1 MRRARL
7 GLIPLALAAL
17 AVALLL
23 VVEVGAGGA
32 KPPPRAPS
40 SFFGIVPQSELTPQ
54 DLSYMKAGGIG
65 SVRVPISWAEVQP
78 HPRGPLNWAKVD
90 QAMEVVSRGGLEV
103 LPFIAS
109 TPYWL
114 GNPKTLPIENG
125 RQRRAWTAFLR
136 ACVARYGPEGEFWR
150 EHATEG
156 VNYEPAIPRPKPV
169 RAWQIWNEAN
179 FFYFAYPVSPSK
191 YAQLVKLSSRTIKSA
206 DPRAKVILTGLFG
219 EPTAKGKR
227 GMNAALYLRR
237 FYRTRGIKASFD
249 GIALHPYA
257 VDSHELEQMV
267 EAMHRVTK
275 DNHDRPGFYIT
286 EMGWGSQNDFEHD
299 AFEQGIRGQVK
310 QLRASYGFLLQ
321 NRRRL
326 NLKQVYW
333 FSWKDAIGYCDFCDS
348 VGFFRAKAGF
358 RAKPAWR
365 AFVAIT
371 GGRARP

>member
-7 GLIPLALAAL
+7 VGLPLVLLIVAAL
-17 AVALLL
+17 FLL
-23 VVEVGAGGA
+23 VDAGSGGA
-32 KPPPRAPS
+32 RVAPRAPAN
-40 SFFGIVPQSELTPQ
+40 FFGIVPQSELTPE
-54 DLSYMKAGGIG
+54 DVAYMKAGGIG
-65 SVRVPISWAEVQP
+65 AVRVPISWAEVQP
-78 HPRGPLNWAKVD
+78 TPHGPLNWAKVD
-90 QAMEVVSRGGLEV
+90 QAVEVASRGGLEV

-109 TPYWL
+109 TPFWL
-114 GNPKTLPIENG
+114 ANPKTLPVENA
-125 RQRRAWTAFLR
+125 RERRAWVAFLE
-136 ACVARYGPEGEFWR
+136 ACVARYGPEGEFWT
-150 EHATEG
+150 EHAQEG
-156 VNYEPAIPRPKPV
+156 IDYEPAIPTPRPV

-179 FFYFAYPVSPSK
+179 FFYFAFPVSPSK
-191 YAQLVKLSSRTIKSA
+191 YAKLVKISSRAIKSV

-227 GMNAALYLRR
+227 GMNAARYLRGV
-237 FYRTRGIKASFD
+237 YRTRGIKASFD

-257 VDSHELEQMV
+257 VDSGELEEMV
-267 EAMHRVTK
+267 EAMHRVTRE
-275 DNHDRPGFYIT
+275 NHDRPGFYIT
-286 EMGWGSQNDFEHD
+286 EMGWGSQNDFKHD

-310 QLRASYGFLLQ
+310 QLKAAYGFLLQ

-365 AFVAIT
+365 AFVRIT